1 MIGLEILETIQEI
14 NLSIPLMLFAI
25 TFAAFVLIGAI
36 AGASCDN
43 CDDFGEKLY
52 SWAGK
57 GYLAGIIAVGLYV
70 ALFSF
75 VPDSYK
81 YETEYKVIVSD
92 EVNFEEFTQ
101 KYEVISVKDDLY
113 TVKEK

>member
-1 MIGLEILETIQEI
+1 MDGVIILETIQTFKTGLLLAI
-14 NLSIPLMLFAI
+14 GFDVCAIFFFIDLFRKRNKGE
-25 TFAAFVLIGAI
+25 TKYPFMLIGIPVAVVVAI
-36 AGASCDN
+36 AFLIFA
-43 CDDFGEKLY
+43 
-52 SWAGK
+52 
-57 GYLAGIIAVGLYV
+57 
-70 ALFSF
+70 
-75 VPDSYK
+75 PDSAK

>member
-1 MIGLEILETIQEI
+1 MDGVIILETIQTLKI
-14 NLSIPLMLFAI
+14 GLLFAI
-25 TFAAFVLIGAI
+25 AIDVFFIFFIIDVFRYRNKEKTEYPFMLIGIPVTVVVAI
-36 AGASCDN
+36 AFLIFA
-43 CDDFGEKLY
+43 
-52 SWAGK
+52 
-57 GYLAGIIAVGLYV
+57 
-70 ALFSF
+70 
-75 VPDSYK
+75 PDSAK